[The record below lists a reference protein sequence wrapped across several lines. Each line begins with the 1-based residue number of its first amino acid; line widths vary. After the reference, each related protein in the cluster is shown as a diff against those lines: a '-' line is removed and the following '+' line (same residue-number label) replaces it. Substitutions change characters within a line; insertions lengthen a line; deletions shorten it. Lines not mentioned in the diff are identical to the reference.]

1 MTAKSY
7 PGLRPISDN
16 SFRVF
21 LVNLPQTRH
30 PERSAAQIDRVTQR
44 LWRGVEG
51 PRRCLSY
58 PCCSELFNHRARH
71 GFFSG
76 AENQKLLASRY
87 VRRLH
92 LHSRQPYRHALHWRS
107 PANCISVSYNI
118 KKVRGKVSVRP
129 MAASA
134 CSILNATKIFAAIAR
149 EKQLKGWRRVKKL
162 NLIGTINPEFKDLA
176 QTWGWKMITVHERM
190 YP

>member
-107 PANCISVSYNI
+107 PATCISVSYNI

-134 CSILNATKIFAAIAR
+134 CSILNATKIFAQPSPGKNNSKAGGAQRSSTSLAR
-149 EKQLKGWRRVKKL
+149 SIPSSKTLHRPGDGR
-162 NLIGTINPEFKDLA
+162 
-176 QTWGWKMITVHERM
+176 
-190 YP
+190 